1 MAAEQRGCVSRRD
14 GAASAFDACGSC
26 CSSEDEGTDATAAR
40 GGPRATQRFIRPP
53 SPGIITGCIFR
64 AKDGRGPWTLD
75 AQLRTTRTEQG
86 LASGVRPAGG
96 AGSPRPWSVAASPSL
111 LGGSCRSSRWL
122 ALWGSSHSAC
132 WSQSVSSVTWRGGA
146 SVGSGTQVQH
156 LFAPH
161 PPAVQSDR
169 VAGFPGPR
177 PAAVSLGGG
186 HTVSHPAR
194 RGRSPPHT
202 EAGHPRTPRSVTPAR

>member
-1 MAAEQRGCVSRRD
+1 MGPGRWTRSFVPHRQNKDSPQACVP
-14 GAASAFDACGSC
+14 A
-26 CSSEDEGTDATAAR
+26 
-40 GGPRATQRFIRPP
+40 
-53 SPGIITGCIFR
+53 
-64 AKDGRGPWTLD
+64 
-75 AQLRTTRTEQG
+75 
-86 LASGVRPAGG
+86 PAGG
-96 AGSPRPWSVAASPSL
+96 AGSPRPWSVAASPCL

-156 LFAPH
+156 PFAPH

-194 RGRSPPHT
+194 RGQSLLHAEVSHSCAPSVHAEEDTREPPMLRGTASRDKSHT
-202 EAGHPRTPRSVTPAR
+202 DRFHKMPTCVTVQSHRCCRVGGH